1 MEADYFSA
9 EVGRL
14 FMKTFEISKEYRF
27 ILIPVFMV
35 VITWCSIPPFP
46 KAWGWILPFITAWVW
61 RRFFVTPYR
70 VEISEDNRVILH
82 RLIGTKTVRPHEIL
96 KIEDWGMSLKIYHT
110 GGRIVLTTLMND
122 VYSLK
127 RNLESMNPEIVSKD
141 IQEKRFE
148 KYKRRTP
155 LILIVFIFVIL
166 FVRYFLMT
174 G

>member
-1 MEADYFSA
+1 
-9 EVGRL
+9 
-14 FMKTFEISKEYRF
+14 MKTFEISKEYRF

-35 VITWCSIPPFP
+35 VFTWCSIPPFP
-46 KAWGWILPFITAWVW
+46 KAWGWILPVISVWVW
-61 RRFFVTPYR
+61 YRFFVTPYR
-70 VEISEDNRVILH
+70 VEISEDNKITLY
-82 RLIGTKTVRPHEIL
+82 RLIGSLIVHPHEVL
-96 KIEDWGMSLKIYHT
+96 KIEDWGMSLIMYHT

-166 FVRYFLMT
+166 FVRYFLVV